1 MAKSGE
7 SRVTTDHDEIK
18 RWAESRGGRSAIVE
32 STAGQDDDSGVF
44 RIEFR
49 DEPALE
55 EVDWNRFFKV
65 FDERG
70 LAFLYQDR
78 TSDGK
83 ISRFNKFVRR

>member
-1 MAKSGE
+1 MAESGE
-7 SRVTTDHDEIK
+7 SQVTTDHEEIK
-18 RWAESRGGRSAIVE
+18 RWAEGRGGRPAVVE
-32 STAGQDDDSGVF
+32 STAGEGEEGGVL

-55 EVDWNRFFKV
+55 EVEWDKFFKV
-65 FDERG
+65 FDDRG

-83 ISRFNKFVRR
+83 VSRFNKFVRR

>member
-1 MAKSGE
+1 M
-7 SRVTTDHDEIK
+7 
-18 RWAESRGGRSAIVE
+18 
-32 STAGQDDDSGVF
+32 F